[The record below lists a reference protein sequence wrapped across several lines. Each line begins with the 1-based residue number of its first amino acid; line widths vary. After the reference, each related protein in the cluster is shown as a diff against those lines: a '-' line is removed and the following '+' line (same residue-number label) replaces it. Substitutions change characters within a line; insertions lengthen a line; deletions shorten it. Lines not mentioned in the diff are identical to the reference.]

1 MPELQI
7 DGNIIHYEEH
17 GEAGSP
23 PLVLVHG
30 LYGESAGL
38 APLAQR
44 FARRFRVIAPDALGH
59 GLSSHPAEFGIE
71 DQGRVLAGLIAALG
85 YPKAAI
91 LGISMGSYLAAQAA
105 ILEPAR
111 VSALVLVV
119 PKAHGRTS
127 STAAYAARK
136 GFDLTTAT
144 PEETTAFLAEVLW
157 SPHTSQA
164 RREEILAAQ
173 LAAQR
178 VVLTPEERATID
190 RSLRG
195 FDLRPGLATI
205 AAPTLVVSGRA
216 DGLNPPEAGQEVA
229 RGIPG
234 ARFEVYEHS
243 GHQLASEETD
253 RLVEDVEAFLQGR
266 GPSARLPEAG
276 AARERGHG

>member
-1 MPELQI
+1 MPDLQI
-7 DGNIIHYEEH
+7 DEHIIHYEEH

-44 FARRFRVIAPDALGH
+44 FARQSRVIVPDALGH
-59 GLSSHPAEFGIE
+59 GLSSHPAEFDIQ

-85 YPKAAI
+85 YQKAAI
-91 LGISMGSYLAAQAA
+91 LGISMGSYLATQAA

-111 VSALVLVV
+111 VSDLVLVV
-119 PKAHGRTS
+119 PKAHGLTS
-127 STAAYAARK
+127 SIAAYAARR
-136 GFDLTTAT
+136 GVDLTTAT

-164 RREEILAAQ
+164 RRDEILATQ
-173 LAAQR
+173 ITAQR

-205 AAPTLVVSGRA
+205 TAPTLVVSGRA
-216 DGLNPPEAGQEVA
+216 DGLNPPEVGEEVA
-229 RGIPG
+229 RGIPS

-253 RLVEDVEAFLQGR
+253 RLMRDVEAFLQDR
-266 GPSARLPEAG
+266 G
-276 AARERGHG
+276 

>member
-1 MPELQI
+1 MPELHI
-7 DGNIIHYEEH
+7 EGHTIHYEEH
-17 GEAGSP
+17 GEAGAP
-23 PLVLVHG
+23 PLVLAHG
-30 LYGESAGL
+30 LYGEAAGL

-44 FARRFRVIAPDALGH
+44 LAGRFRVIAPDALGH

-71 DQGRVLAGLIAALG
+71 DQGRVLTGLIAALG
-85 YPKAAI
+85 RPKAAI

-127 STAAYAARK
+127 SVAAYAARK
-136 GFDLTTAT
+136 GFDLATAT
-144 PEETTAFLAEVLW
+144 PEETTALLEEVLW

-164 RREEILAAQ
+164 RREEILTAQ

-178 VVLTPEERATID
+178 IVLTPGERAAID
-190 RSLRG
+190 RSLHG
-195 FDLRPGLATI
+195 FDLRPALAAIT
-205 AAPTLVVSGRA
+205 APTLVVSGRA
-216 DGLNPPEAGQEVA
+216 DGLNPPEAGLEVA

-253 RLVEDVEAFLQGR
+253 RLVRDVEAFLLDR
-266 GPSARLPEAG
+266 
-276 AARERGHG
+276 